1 LTFNSQTLDSAYSSG
16 SGAVASFL
24 GSATGGGWLASATNA
39 LTDLVDPNV
48 GLVTNEET
56 SLQTQTTSIA
66 NQITAKNAQITT
78 LQTNLTQQMAA
89 ADTLISTIEQQD
101 TFLTQML
108 QAEQIDT
115 QSIINE

>member
-1 LTFNSQTLDSAYSSG
+1 M
-16 SGAVASFL
+16 
-24 GSATGGGWLASATNA
+24 
-39 LTDLVDPNV
+39 

>member
-1 LTFNSQTLDSAYSSG
+1 
-16 SGAVASFL
+16 
-24 GSATGGGWLASATNA
+24 
-39 LTDLVDPNV
+39 V

>member
-1 LTFNSQTLDSAYSSG
+1 
-16 SGAVASFL
+16 
-24 GSATGGGWLASATNA
+24 
-39 LTDLVDPNV
+39 
-48 GLVTNEET
+48 
-56 SLQTQTTSIA
+56 
-66 NQITAKNAQITT
+66 
-78 LQTNLTQQMAA
+78 MAA